1 MKRHIDKIAFSILF
15 ATVLVVLNIL
25 YSNHVSKTS
34 AERGRTR

>member
-15 ATVLVVLNIL
+15 AIVLVVLNTL
-25 YSNHVSKTS
+25 YGNHVSKTL